1 MIVLVDTPI
10 WSLAFRRKTASAP
23 QVKQLADLINR
34 SEAVIIGPIR
44 QEVLS
49 GIRAPGEFSRVRRG
63 LRAFSDVRLG
73 EEHYELAAEFFN
85 LGRSHGIQGSNTD
98 FLICAVADLHDMA
111 IFTTDRD
118 FQHFA
123 KHLPVRLYSA

>member
-23 QVKQLADLINR
+23 QVKQLAVLINR

-49 GIRAPGEFSRVRRG
+49 GTRAPGEFSRVRRG
-63 LRAFSDVRLG
+63 LRAFPDVRLG
-73 EEHYELAAEFFN
+73 EERYELAAEFFN
-85 LGRSHGIQGSNTD
+85 LSRSHGIQGSNTD
-98 FLICAVADLHDMA
+98 FLICAVADLHN
-111 IFTTDRD
+111 
-118 FQHFA
+118 
-123 KHLPVRLYSA
+123 